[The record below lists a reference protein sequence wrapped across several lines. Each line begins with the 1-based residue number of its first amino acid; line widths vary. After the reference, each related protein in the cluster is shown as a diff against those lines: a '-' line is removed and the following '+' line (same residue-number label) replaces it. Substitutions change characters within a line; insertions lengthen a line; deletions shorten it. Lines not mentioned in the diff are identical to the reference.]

1 MGGKAEGDWRKGEW
15 SSLVGAQRRG
25 NWGWRRILGVSAV
38 GLQLPGEAL
47 MPSLVG
53 NGGPLK
59 VLEQGSGT
67 CLRLSMLRKV
77 EYYVNDG
84 SQ

>member
-1 MGGKAEGDWRKGEW
+1 MGPTSSWEGPAGMGGKAEGDWRKGEW

-53 NGGPLK
+53 NR
-59 VLEQGSGT
+59 GT
-67 CLRLSMLRKV
+67 TESP
-77 EYYVNDG
+77 
-84 SQ
+84 